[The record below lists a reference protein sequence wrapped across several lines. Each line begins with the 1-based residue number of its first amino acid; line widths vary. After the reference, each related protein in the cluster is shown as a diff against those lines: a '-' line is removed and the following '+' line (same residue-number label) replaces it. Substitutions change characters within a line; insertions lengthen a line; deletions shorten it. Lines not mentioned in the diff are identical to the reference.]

1 MTKLPARNVLDGSK
15 IPKTTTGEMR
25 KALGQLRNYL
35 NDLLGEDSTDIRKRR
50 VWHRELIWPS
60 CPSGSIKNPVRKT

>member
-1 MTKLPARNVLDGSK
+1 MMKLPARNVLDGSE

-35 NDLLGEDSTDIRKRR
+35 NDLLGEDSTDKETAR
-50 VWHRELIWPS
+50 LA
-60 CPSGSIKNPVRKT
+60 